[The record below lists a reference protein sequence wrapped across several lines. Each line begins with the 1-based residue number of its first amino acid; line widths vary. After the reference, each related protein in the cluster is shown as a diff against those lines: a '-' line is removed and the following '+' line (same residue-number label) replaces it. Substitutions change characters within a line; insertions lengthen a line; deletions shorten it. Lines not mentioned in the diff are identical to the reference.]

1 MFSVPNRPTLLGD
14 TSMSEQQQSRA
25 QVNISDSSAR
35 LLQKYKEQG
44 QSATQTINYALA
56 YYEYFQGQLEDGK
69 VIQTFD
75 PATGERHNVEFI
87 L

>member
-1 MFSVPNRPTLLGD
+1 MFSVPNHPIRLGD
-14 TSMSEQQQSRA
+14 SIMSEQQQSRV

-35 LLQKYKEQG
+35 LLQKYKDQG
-44 QSATQTINYALA
+44 QSATQTINFALA

-69 VIQTFD
+69 VIQTVD
-75 PATGERHNVEFI
+75 PVTGERRNVEFI

>member
-1 MFSVPNRPTLLGD
+1 
-14 TSMSEQQQSRA
+14 MSEQQQSRA

-35 LLQKYKEQG
+35 LLQKYKDQG
-44 QSATQTINYALA
+44 QSATQTINFALA

-69 VIQTFD
+69 VIQTVD
-75 PATGERHNVEFI
+75 PVTGERHNVEFI

>member
-1 MFSVPNRPTLLGD
+1 MFSVPNRPIRLGD
-14 TSMSEQQQSRA
+14 SIMSEQQQSRA

-35 LLQKYKEQG
+35 LLQKYKDQG

>member
-1 MFSVPNRPTLLGD
+1 
-14 TSMSEQQQSRA
+14 MSEQQQSRA

-69 VIQTFD
+69 VIQTFY

>member
-1 MFSVPNRPTLLGD
+1 MFSVPNHPIRLGD
-14 TSMSEQQQSRA
+14 SIMSEQQQSRA

-35 LLQKYKEQG
+35 LLQKYKDQG
-44 QSATQTINYALA
+44 QSATQTINFALA

-69 VIQTFD
+69 VVQTVD
-75 PATGERHNVEFI
+75 PVTGERRNVEFI

>member
-1 MFSVPNRPTLLGD
+1 MFSVPNHPIRLGD
-14 TSMSEQQQSRA
+14 TIMSEQQQSRV

-35 LLQKYKEQG
+35 LLQKYKDQG
-44 QSATQTINYALA
+44 QSATQTINYALT
-56 YYEYFQGQLEDGK
+56 YYEYFQGQLADGK

-75 PATGERHNVEFI
+75 PVTGERHNVEFI